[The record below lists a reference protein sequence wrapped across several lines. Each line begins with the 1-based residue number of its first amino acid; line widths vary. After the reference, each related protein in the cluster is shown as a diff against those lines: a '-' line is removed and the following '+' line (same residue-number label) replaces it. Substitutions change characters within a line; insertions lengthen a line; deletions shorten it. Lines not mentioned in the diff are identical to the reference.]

1 VKFYRYNTCT
11 LREASFAVMIPMST
25 LNSWNKGFDD
35 NMNPIIVPD
44 KRGKTGKVAIDTV
57 KIIIE
62 TARNYQTKKN
72 RIRLKTFTRMLVEEK
87 KITLSSKTVGDILT
101 ANNLRSPET
110 RRKRPVFYQRLRQEI
125 PNGLVSI
132 DGSEVKIYIDGQV
145 IKLNLEM
152 TVDTNTFAHTA
163 FSIADQETSEEFI
176 KVLKAHCREWGTPI
190 GLVTDSGTA
199 NISAASLNFLDSKK
213 IKPVPSGP
221 ANPKGN
227 GTIEGAFSQ
236 LKQVIG
242 SIHINTSST
251 KALAKSVLQTIISVY
266 IKMRNKLPL
275 TNQLKTPTECMD
287 IKVSD
292 KSRNQVKNKL
302 QNKIDKKNVTSNDQA
317 KFDILHC
324 LIKNMEIEAD
334 VAAIA
339 RARKTITFFNMKA
352 ILESEK
358 AFVKAVNRKKER
370 LSLPYFFGILKRV
383 QQDLDDQAYKRQ
395 CQERYNYN
403 QLKEQIKIQQE
414 QKQRAPST
422 VQDVLNILS
431 SAVKAPAKYLKAVA
445 LRRAKE
451 WINELISSTKYV
463 GALRKKFEKSL
474 IEMTQLNTEQKN
486 KIWEYVAGFLNLKST
501 GKSVT
506 LFS

>member
-1 VKFYRYNTCT
+1 MKFYRDNTCT
-11 LREASFAVMIPMST
+11 LREASFAAMIPMST
-25 LNSWNKGFDD
+25 LNNWDKGFDD

-44 KRGKTGKVAIDTV
+44 KRGKTGKVTIDTV
-57 KIIIE
+57 KTIIE
-62 TARNYQTKKN
+62 TALNHQTKGN
-72 RIRLKTFTRMLVEEK
+72 RIRLKTFTRMLTEEK
-87 KITLSSKTVGDILT
+87 KITFSSKTVGDILT

-110 RRKRPVFYQRLRQEI
+110 RKKRPVFYQKLRQEI

-132 DGSEVKIYIDGQV
+132 DGSEIKIDIDGQI

-152 TVDTNTFAHTA
+152 AVDTNTFAHTA

-176 KVLKAHCREWGTPI
+176 KVLKSHCREWGTPI
-190 GLVTDSGTA
+190 GLVNDCGTA
-199 NISAASLNFLDSKK
+199 NLSDVSLKFLRSKN
-213 IKPVPSGP
+213 IKSVPSGP

-242 SIHINTSST
+242 FINIDNSSP

-275 TNQLKTPTECMD
+275 INQLKTPAECMT
-287 IKVSD
+287 IQVSD
-292 KSRNQVKNKL
+292 KNRDQVKDKL
-302 QNKIDKKNVTSNDQA
+302 QNKINIKNATGDDQT
-317 KFDILHC
+317 KLDILQC
-324 LIKNMEIEAD
+324 LIQNMKIEAD
-334 VAAIA
+334 AAVIA
-339 RARKTITFFNMKA
+339 RARKTIIFYNMKA
-352 ILESEK
+352 VLESEK

-383 QQDLDDQAYKRQ
+383 QQDQDDQAYKKQ

-403 QLKEQIKIQQE
+403 QLKKQIKVHQE
-414 QKQRAPST
+414 QKKKAPST
-422 VQDVLNILS
+422 IQDVLNILS
-431 SAVKAPAKYLKAVA
+431 SAVKAPAKYLKDVA

-451 WINELISSTKYV
+451 WIDELIRSTKYI
-463 GALRKKFEKSL
+463 GILRKNFEKNL
-474 IEMTQLNTEQKN
+474 IEMTQLNMEQRN
-486 KIWEYVAGFLNLKST
+486 KIWEYLAGFLNLKST

>member
-1 VKFYRYNTCT
+1 VRFYRNNTCT
-11 LREASFAVMIPMST
+11 LREASFATMIPMST
-25 LNSWNKGFDD
+25 LNSWDKGFDD

-44 KRGKTGKVAIDTV
+44 KRGKTGKVTIDIV
-57 KIIIE
+57 KTIIE
-62 TARNYQTKKN
+62 TAHNYQTRKN
-72 RIRLKTFTRMLVEEK
+72 RIRLKTFTRMLTQEK
-87 KITLSSKTVGDILT
+87 NITLSSKTVGDILT

-110 RRKRPVFYQRLRQEI
+110 RRKRPVFYQKLCQEI

-132 DGSEVKIYIDGQV
+132 DGSKVKIHINGQV

-152 TVDTNTFAHTA
+152 AVDTNTFAHTA

-176 KVLKAHCREWGTPI
+176 KVIKAHCREWGTPI
-190 GLVTDSGTA
+190 GLVNDSGSA
-199 NISAASLNFLDSKK
+199 NLSAASLNFLDSKN
-213 IKPVPSGP
+213 IKSVPSGP

-242 SIHINTSST
+242 TIHIDASSPET
-251 KALAKSVLQTIISVY
+251 LAKSVLQTIICVY
-266 IKMRNKLPL
+266 IKMRNKLSL
-275 TNQLKTPTECMD
+275 TNQVKTPTECMK
-287 IKVSD
+287 IQVSD
-292 KSRNQVKNKL
+292 KNRDQVKDKL
-302 QNKIDKKNVTSNDQA
+302 QNKINIKNATGDDQA
-317 KFDILHC
+317 KLDILYC
-324 LIKNMEIEAD
+324 LIKSMKIKAD
-334 VAAIA
+334 AASIT
-339 RARKTITFFNMKA
+339 RAKKTITFYNMEA

-383 QQDLDDQAYKRQ
+383 QQDMDDQAYKKQ

-403 QLKEQIKIQQE
+403 QLKKQIKVQQE
-414 QKQRAPST
+414 QKKRTSST

-431 SAVKAPAKYLKAVA
+431 SAVKAPVKYLKDVA

-451 WINELISSTKYV
+451 WINELIRSTKYI
-463 GALRKKFEKSL
+463 GILRKKFEEHL
-474 IEMTQLNTEQKN
+474 IEMTQLDMEQKN
-486 KIWEYVAGFLNLKST
+486 RIWEYVAGFLNLKST

>member
-1 VKFYRYNTCT
+1 VKFYRDNTCT
-11 LREASFAVMIPMST
+11 LREASFAAMIPMST

-44 KRGKTGKVAIDTV
+44 KRGKTGKVTIDTV
-57 KIIIE
+57 KTIIE
-62 TARNYQTKKN
+62 TARNYQTRKN
-72 RIRLKTFTRMLVEEK
+72 RIRLKTFTRMLTKEK
-87 KITLSSKTVGDILT
+87 NITLSSKTVGDILT

-110 RRKRPVFYQRLRQEI
+110 RRKRPVFYQKLRQEI

-132 DGSEVKIYIDGQV
+132 DGSTVKIHIDGQV

-152 TVDTNTFAHTA
+152 AVDTNTFAHTA
-163 FSIADQETSEEFI
+163 FSIADQETSKEFI
-176 KVLKAHCREWGTPI
+176 KVVKAHCREWGTPI
-190 GLVTDSGTA
+190 GLVNDSGSA
-199 NISAASLNFLDSKK
+199 NLSAASLNFLDSKN
-213 IKPVPSGP
+213 IKSVPSGP

-242 SIHINTSST
+242 SIHIDTSSHR
-251 KALAKSVLQTIISVY
+251 ALAKSVLQTIISIY
-266 IKMRNKLPL
+266 IKMRNKLSL
-275 TNQLKTPTECMD
+275 TNQLKTPTECMK
-287 IKVSD
+287 IQVSD
-292 KSRNQVKNKL
+292 KNRDQVKDKL
-302 QNKIDKKNVTSNDQA
+302 QNKINVKNATGDDQV
-317 KFDILHC
+317 KLDILHC
-324 LIKNMEIEAD
+324 LIKNMKIEAD
-334 VAAIA
+334 AAAIA
-339 RARKTITFFNMKA
+339 KASKTIIFYNIEA

-370 LSLPYFFGILKRV
+370 LSLPYFFGILKHV
-383 QQDLDDQAYKRQ
+383 QQDLDDQAYKKQ

-403 QLKEQIKIQQE
+403 QLKEQIKVQQE
-414 QKQRAPST
+414 QKKRAPST

-431 SAVKAPAKYLKAVA
+431 IAVKVPAKYLQDVA

-451 WINELISSTKYV
+451 WISELIRSTKYI
-463 GALRKKFEKSL
+463 GILRKKFEENL
-474 IEMTQLNTEQKN
+474 IEMTQLNMEQKN
-486 KIWEYVAGFLNLKST
+486 KIWEYIAGFLNLKST

>member
-1 VKFYRYNTCT
+1 MKFYRDNTCT
-11 LREASFAVMIPMST
+11 LREASFAAMIPMST
-25 LNSWNKGFDD
+25 LNSWNKEFDD
-35 NMNPIIVPD
+35 NLNPIIVPD
-44 KRGKTGKVAIDTV
+44 KRGKTGKVSIDTV
-57 KIIIE
+57 STVIE
-62 TARNYQTKKN
+62 TARNYQKK
-72 RIRLKTFTRMLVEEK
+72 IRLKTFTRMLAEEK
-87 KITLSSKTVGDILT
+87 DIALSSKTVGDILT
-101 ANNLRSPET
+101 ANNLRSPKT
-110 RRKRPVFYQRLRQEI
+110 RRKRPAFYQKLRQEI

-132 DGSEVKIYIDGQV
+132 DGSEIKIDIDGQI

-152 TVDTNTFAHTA
+152 AVDTNTFAHTA

-176 KVLKAHCREWGTPI
+176 NVLKAHCREWGTPI
-190 GLVTDSGTA
+190 GLVTDSGSA
-199 NISAASLNFLDSKK
+199 NLSADSLKFLDSKN

-236 LKQVIG
+236 LKQTIG
-242 SIHINTSST
+242 SINIDTSSP

-266 IKMRNKLPL
+266 IKMRNRLPL
-275 TNQLKTPTECMD
+275 TNQLKTPTECMN

-292 KSRNQVKNKL
+292 KNRDQVKDKL
-302 QNKIDKKNVTSNDQA
+302 QNKINIKNAIGNDQA
-317 KFDILHC
+317 KLDILHC
-324 LIKNMEIEAD
+324 LIKNMKIKAD
-334 VAAIA
+334 AAAIA
-339 RARKTITFFNMKA
+339 RARKTIAFYNMQA
-352 ILESEK
+352 VLESEK

-395 CQERYNYN
+395 CQERYNYD
-403 QLKEQIKIQQE
+403 QLKEQIKVQQE
-414 QKQRAPST
+414 QKKRTPST

-431 SAVKAPAKYLKAVA
+431 SAVKAPAKYLTDVA

-451 WINELISSTKYV
+451 WINELISSTKYIGV
-463 GALRKKFEKSL
+463 LRKKFEKSL
-474 IEMTQLNTEQKN
+474 IEMTQLNMEQKN

>member
-1 VKFYRYNTCT
+1 VKFYRDNTCT
-11 LREASFAVMIPMST
+11 LREASFAAMIPMST
-25 LNSWNKGFDD
+25 LNSWNKEFDD
-35 NMNPIIVPD
+35 NLNPIIVPD
-44 KRGKTGKVAIDTV
+44 KRGKTGKVSIDTV
-57 KIIIE
+57 STVIE
-62 TARNYQTKKN
+62 TARNYQKK
-72 RIRLKTFTRMLVEEK
+72 IRLKTFTRMLAEEK
-87 KITLSSKTVGDILT
+87 DIALSSKTVGDILT
-101 ANNLRSPET
+101 ANNLRSPKT
-110 RRKRPVFYQRLRQEI
+110 RRKRPAFYQKLRQEI

-132 DGSEVKIYIDGQV
+132 DGSEIKIDIDGQI

-152 TVDTNTFAHTA
+152 AVDTNTFAHTA

-176 KVLKAHCREWGTPI
+176 NVLKAHCREWGTPI
-190 GLVTDSGTA
+190 GLVTDSGSA
-199 NISAASLNFLDSKK
+199 NLSADSLKFLDSKN

-236 LKQVIG
+236 LKQTIG
-242 SIHINTSST
+242 SINIDTSSP

-266 IKMRNKLPL
+266 IKMRNRLPL
-275 TNQLKTPTECMD
+275 TNQLKTPTECMN

-292 KSRNQVKNKL
+292 KNRDQVKDKL
-302 QNKIDKKNVTSNDQA
+302 QNKINIKNAIGNDQA
-317 KFDILHC
+317 KLDILHC
-324 LIKNMEIEAD
+324 LIKNMKIKAD
-334 VAAIA
+334 AAAIA
-339 RARKTITFFNMKA
+339 RARKTIAFYNMQA
-352 ILESEK
+352 VLESEK

-395 CQERYNYN
+395 CQERYNYD
-403 QLKEQIKIQQE
+403 QLKEQIKVQQE
-414 QKQRAPST
+414 QKKRTPST

-431 SAVKAPAKYLKAVA
+431 SAVKAPAKYLTDVA

-451 WINELISSTKYV
+451 WINELISSTKYIGV
-463 GALRKKFEKSL
+463 LRKKFEKSL
-474 IEMTQLNTEQKN
+474 IEMTQLNMEQKN
-486 KIWEYVAGFLNLKST
+486 KIWEYVAGFLNLKLT

>member
-1 VKFYRYNTCT
+1 MKFYRDNTCT
-11 LREASFAVMIPMST
+11 LREASFAAMIPMST
-25 LNSWNKGFDD
+25 LNSWNKEFDD
-35 NMNPIIVPD
+35 NLNPIIVPD
-44 KRGKTGKVAIDTV
+44 KRGKTGKVSIDTV
-57 KIIIE
+57 STVIE
-62 TARNYQTKKN
+62 TARNYQKK
-72 RIRLKTFTRMLVEEK
+72 IRLKTFTRMLAEEK
-87 KITLSSKTVGDILT
+87 DIALSSKTVGDILT
-101 ANNLRSPET
+101 ANNLRSPKT
-110 RRKRPVFYQRLRQEI
+110 RRKRPAFYQKLRQEI

-132 DGSEVKIYIDGQV
+132 DGSEIKIDIDGQI

-152 TVDTNTFAHTA
+152 AVDTNTFAHTA

-176 KVLKAHCREWGTPI
+176 NVLKAHCREWGTPI
-190 GLVTDSGTA
+190 GLVTDSGSA
-199 NISAASLNFLDSKK
+199 NLSADSLKFLDSKN

-236 LKQVIG
+236 LKQTIG
-242 SIHINTSST
+242 SINIDTSSP

-266 IKMRNKLPL
+266 IKMRNRLPL
-275 TNQLKTPTECMD
+275 TNQLKTPTECMN

-292 KSRNQVKNKL
+292 KNRDQVKDKL
-302 QNKIDKKNVTSNDQA
+302 QNKINIKNAIGNDQA
-317 KFDILHC
+317 KLDILHC
-324 LIKNMEIEAD
+324 LIKNMKIKAD
-334 VAAIA
+334 AAAIA
-339 RARKTITFFNMKA
+339 RARKTIAFYNMQA
-352 ILESEK
+352 VLESEK

-395 CQERYNYN
+395 CQERYNYD
-403 QLKEQIKIQQE
+403 QLKEQIKVQQE
-414 QKQRAPST
+414 QKERTPST

-431 SAVKAPAKYLKAVA
+431 SAVKAPAKYLTDVA

-451 WINELISSTKYV
+451 WINELISSTKYIGV
-463 GALRKKFEKSL
+463 LRKKFEKSL
-474 IEMTQLNTEQKN
+474 IEMTQLNMEQKN
-486 KIWEYVAGFLNLKST
+486 KIWEYVAGFLNLKLT

>member
-1 VKFYRYNTCT
+1 MKFYRDNTCT
-11 LREASFAVMIPMST
+11 LREASFAAMIPMST
-25 LNSWNKGFDD
+25 LNSWNKEFDD
-35 NMNPIIVPD
+35 NLNPIIVPD
-44 KRGKTGKVAIDTV
+44 KRGKTGKVSIDTV
-57 KIIIE
+57 STVIE
-62 TARNYQTKKN
+62 TARNYQKK
-72 RIRLKTFTRMLVEEK
+72 IRLKTFTRMLAEEK
-87 KITLSSKTVGDILT
+87 DIALSSKTVGDILT
-101 ANNLRSPET
+101 ANNLRSPKT
-110 RRKRPVFYQRLRQEI
+110 RRKRPAFYQKLRQEI

-132 DGSEVKIYIDGQV
+132 DGSEIKIDIDGQI

-152 TVDTNTFAHTA
+152 AVDTNTFAHTA

-176 KVLKAHCREWGTPI
+176 NVLKAHCREWGTPI
-190 GLVTDSGTA
+190 GLVTDSGSA
-199 NISAASLNFLDSKK
+199 NLSADSLKFLDSKN

-236 LKQVIG
+236 LKQTIG
-242 SIHINTSST
+242 SINIDTSSP

-266 IKMRNKLPL
+266 IKMRNRLPL
-275 TNQLKTPTECMD
+275 TNQLKTPTECMN

-292 KSRNQVKNKL
+292 KNRDQVKDKL
-302 QNKIDKKNVTSNDQA
+302 QNKINIKNAIGNDQA
-317 KFDILHC
+317 KLDILHC
-324 LIKNMEIEAD
+324 LIKNMKIKAD
-334 VAAIA
+334 AAAIA
-339 RARKTITFFNMKA
+339 RARKTIAFYNMQA
-352 ILESEK
+352 VLESEK

-395 CQERYNYN
+395 CQERYNYD
-403 QLKEQIKIQQE
+403 QLKEQIKVQQE
-414 QKQRAPST
+414 QKKRTPST

-431 SAVKAPAKYLKAVA
+431 SAVKAPAKYLTDVA

-451 WINELISSTKYV
+451 WINELISSTKYIGV
-463 GALRKKFEKSL
+463 LRKKFEKSL
-474 IEMTQLNTEQKN
+474 IEMTQLNMEQKN
-486 KIWEYVAGFLNLKST
+486 KIWEYVAGFLNLKLT

>member
-1 VKFYRYNTCT
+1 MKFYRDNTCT
-11 LREASFAVMIPMST
+11 IREASFAAMIPMST

-44 KRGKTGKVAIDTV
+44 KRGKIGKVTIDIV
-57 KIIIE
+57 KTIIE
-62 TARNYQTKKN
+62 TARNYQSEGN
-72 RIRLKTFTRMLVEEK
+72 RIRLKTFTRMLAEEK

-110 RRKRPVFYQRLRQEI
+110 RKKRPVFYQKLRQAI

-132 DGSEVKIYIDGQV
+132 DGSEIKIDVDGQI

-152 TVDTNTFAHTA
+152 AVDTNTFAHTA

-176 KVLKAHCREWGTPI
+176 KVLKTHCRQWGTPI
-190 GLVTDSGTA
+190 GLVNDSGTA
-199 NISAASLNFLDSKK
+199 NLSTDSLNFLDSKD
-213 IKPVPSGP
+213 IISVPSGP

-242 SIHINTSST
+242 TIHIDTSSH
-251 KALAKSVLQTIISVY
+251 KVLAKSVLQAIISVY
-266 IKMRNKLPL
+266 INMRNKLPL
-275 TNQLKTPTECMD
+275 INQLHPPAECMT
-287 IKVSD
+287 IQVSD
-292 KSRNQVKNKL
+292 KNRNLVKGKL
-302 QNKIDKKNVTSNDQA
+302 LNKINKKNAIGDDQT
-317 KFDILHC
+317 KLDILHC
-324 LIKNMEIEAD
+324 LVKNMKIEAD
-334 VAAIA
+334 TVAIA
-339 RARKTITFFNMKA
+339 RARKTITFYNMEA

-358 AFVKAVNRKKER
+358 AFVKSVNRKKER

-383 QQDLDDQAYKRQ
+383 QQDLDDQAYQRQ

-403 QLKEQIKIQQE
+403 QLKEQVKAQQE
-414 QKQRAPST
+414 QKQRTPST

-431 SAVKAPAKYLKAVA
+431 SAVKYSAKYLKDVA
-445 LRRAKE
+445 LRRAKD
-451 WINELISSTKYV
+451 WIKELISSTKYIGV
-463 GALRKKFEKSL
+463 LRKKFEKSL
-474 IEMTQLNTEQKN
+474 IEMTQLNLEQKN
-486 KIWEYVAGFLNLKST
+486 KIWGYVTGFLNLKLT